1 METENEKILLK
12 LETSKYMVKLRMFT
26 DQKIKI
32 TKIIILPKLVPM
44 K

>member
-26 DQKIKI
+26 DQKI
-32 TKIIILPKLVPM
+32 
-44 K
+44 